1 MKDISTGI
9 GRSDKEESFEA
20 GREAALDAVNEISGE
35 PEILF
40 VFAAREYDCNE
51 LLKGVYSVSGTIPM
65 IGGTTA
71 GELSTKGFSTNTVVV
86 LALNSD
92 SLEFTTGIGVKMSE
106 DELQCGK
113 TLVDDLLKKQTLE
126 DALSL
131 LVFPDGLG
139 GDGCKVLDGINS
151 ALPDKLEIIGGCLGD
166 GEEYSRTYQFYDGKV
181 YEDSIPG
188 VLISGQSSFKTGIGV
203 RSGFE
208 SIGNK
213 MFCTESEGTV
223 VKKIDGVNALELY
236 KELLG
241 EERSKRLPGIFREYP
256 FGLID
261 EKVAISGEEYFQLRC
276 GFTANEDEGS
286 ISCSGSIPEGSA
298 ITITAGSRGD
308 LINGARLAAEQAKT
322 TLGDAEPKLIMVF
335 SCIGRKLVLGR
346 RVSEEIDA
354 VQKTMGSDVPL
365 IGFYTYGEIGPIDK
379 GRSSLSE
386 AKFHNETLV
395 IWVIG
400 N

>member
-1 MKDISTGI
+1 MKSISTGI
-9 GRSDKEESFEA
+9 GRSEHEDSFEA
-20 GREAALDAVNEISGE
+20 GKEAASEALNDISGN

-40 VFAAREYDCNE
+40 VFAAREYDRND
-51 LLKGVYSVSGTIPM
+51 LLKGVSSVCGTVPM

-71 GELSTKGFSTNTVVV
+71 GELSSKGFSMDSVVI

-92 SLEFTTGIGVKMSE
+92 QLDFTTGIGVKMSE
-106 DELQCGK
+106 DELKCGK
-113 TLVDDLLKKQTLE
+113 SLVDDLSKKHSFD

-139 GDGCKVLDGINS
+139 GDGCKVIDGVNS
-151 ALPDKLEIIGGCLGD
+151 SLPGKLEIIGGCLGD
-166 GEEYSRTYQFYDGKV
+166 GDEFGRTYQFYDGDV

-188 VLISGQSSFKTGIGV
+188 VLISGKGSFKTGIGV

-213 MFCTESEGTV
+213 MFCTESDGNI
-223 VKKIDGVNALELY
+223 VKKIDGVNALDLY

-241 EERSKRLPGIFREYP
+241 EERSKRLPGIFLEYP

-261 EKVAISGEEYFQLRC
+261 EKVSISGEEYFQLRC
-276 GFTANEDEGS
+276 GLTADESDGS
-286 ISCSGSIPEGSA
+286 IACAGSIPEGSA

-308 LINGARLAAEQAKT
+308 LINGARMAAEQAKAS
-322 TLGDAEPKLIMVF
+322 LGDTTPELVMVF
-335 SCIGRKLVLGR
+335 SCVGRKLVLGR
-346 RVSEEIDA
+346 RISEEIEV
-354 VQKTMGSDVPL
+354 VQQTIGDNVPL

-379 GRSSLSE
+379 DKNSLSE

-395 IWVIG
+395 IWVLG
-400 N
+400 S

>member
-1 MKDISTGI
+1 MNDISTGI

-20 GREAALDAVNEISGE
+20 GKEAALEAVNEISGD
-35 PEILF
+35 PKILF
-40 VFAAREYDCNE
+40 VFAAREYDRNE
-51 LLKGVYSVSGTIPM
+51 LLKGVCSVSGTIPM

-71 GELSTKGFSTNTVVV
+71 GELSTKGFSTNSVVV
-86 LALNSD
+86 LALNSN
-92 SLEFTTGIGVKMSE
+92 SLEFTTGIGVDMGA

-113 TLVDDLLKKQTLE
+113 SLVADLSKKHTFD

-139 GDGCKVLDGINS
+139 GDGCKVIDGINS
-151 ALPDKLEIIGGCLGD
+151 ALTDKLEIVGGCLGD
-166 GEEYSRTYQFYDGKV
+166 GDEFGRTYQFYDGNV

-188 VLISGQSSFKTGIGV
+188 LLISGKSSFRTGIGV

-213 MFCTESEGTV
+213 MFCTESDGNI

-241 EERSKRLPGIFREYP
+241 EERSKRLPGIFLEYP

-276 GFTANEDEGS
+276 GLTADENEGS
-286 ISCSGSIPEGSA
+286 ISCAGSIPEGSA
-298 ITITAGSRGD
+298 ITITAGSRSD

-322 TLGDAEPKLIMVF
+322 SLGDVRPKLTMVF
-335 SCIGRKLVLGR
+335 SCVGRKLVLGR
-346 RVSEEIDA
+346 RVSEEIDV
-354 VQKTMGSDVPL
+354 VQKTIGSDVPL

-379 GRSSLSE
+379 DRNSLCE